1 MEITFSIRIEPDLPT
16 IVPDTITYETGA
28 SVEQTRDPTLYAYEH
43 HGEGFQRGSPGAL
56 MRFFEDLCSGRPMPI
71 MFGTRRIQDFDTLFA
86 LALFLHR
93 DIATHPSAPGLYAS
107 VDMVH
112 RLGDTFLGHLD
123 PSLDRFLRRLR
134 THFSSGLS
142 KREAGERL
150 KTALEWIHDYVL
162 TGHIPHLGRG
172 APAPKLIEVG
182 TDGFVVAQ
190 SEGPLFDA
198 WVDLY
203 RAGHLR
209 GVVFSQDKDSRRHVL
224 ASRKSD
230 LVSFD
235 LTGAARILNDM
246 ERAMGELPEWST
258 DGLWLRSPEMGTLI
272 LPSHLVTL
280 LVRV

>member
-28 SVEQTRDPTLYAYEH
+28 SVEQTRDRALHVYEH
-43 HGEGFQRGSPGAL
+43 HGEGFQRESPGAL

-71 MFGTRRIQDFDTLFA
+71 AFGTRRIQDFDTLFA

-112 RLGDTFLGHLD
+112 RLGDAFLGHLD
-123 PSLDRFLRRLR
+123 PNLDRFLRRLR
-134 THFSSGLS
+134 THFPSGLS

-150 KTALEWIHDYVL
+150 KTAMDWIHSYVL
-162 TGHIPHLGRG
+162 TGNLPHLGRG
-172 APAPKLIEVG
+172 TPAPKIIEVG
-182 TDGFVVAQ
+182 TNGFVVAQ

-203 RAGHLR
+203 RAGYLR
-209 GVVFSQDKDSRRHVL
+209 GTVFSPDKDSRRHVL
-224 ASRKSD
+224 ASKKSGHVDFD
-230 LVSFD
+230 LVS
-235 LTGAARILNDM
+235 AARILNDM

-258 DGLWLRSPEMGTLI
+258 DGLWLRSPETGTLI